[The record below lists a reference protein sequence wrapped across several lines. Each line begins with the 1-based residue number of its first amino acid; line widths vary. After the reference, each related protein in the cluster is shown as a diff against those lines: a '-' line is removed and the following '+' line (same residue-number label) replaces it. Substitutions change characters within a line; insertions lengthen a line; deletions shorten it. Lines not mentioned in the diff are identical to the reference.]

1 MRISCTKDD
10 LLQRLQVVSRGV
22 SQRSS
27 VQILSGVLIDAWSA
41 EAPVLL
47 AATDMEL
54 SVRANLHADVARA
67 GPHRRPGPAAA
78 RHRPA
83 PASQKVELA
92 SGEGGPGEAGVR
104 GE

>member
-27 VQILSGVLIDAWSA
+27 VQILSGVLIDAQSA

-54 SVRANLHADVARA
+54 SVRANLLPMCTSRA
-67 GPHRRPGPAAA
+67 ASSSPAGCCSTSSGTCLAQ
-78 RHRPA
+78 H
-83 PASQKVELA
+83 VELT
-92 SGEGGPGEAGVR
+92 SGEGAW
-104 GE
+104 